1 MNIHVY
7 GTEGSMILT
16 FREKTVSSTIK
27 DSAGRTI
34 QQRMLLPLSIPANR
48 KIVSDISIR
57 MNLLT
62 ISGEFQGIE
71 QNIRLEVDLRSQQ
84 EAELNRYRCM
94 FQNVQKTVEEIRK
107 VTDHW

>member
-1 MNIHVY
+1 MNVHVY

-16 FREKTVSSTIK
+16 FRDKTVLSTVK

-34 QQRMLLPLSIPANR
+34 QQRTLLPLSIAAH
-48 KIVSDISIR
+48 KKVVSDISIR

-62 ISGEFQGIE
+62 LSGEFQGLE

-84 EAELNRYRCM
+84 EAELHRYRCM

-107 VTDHW
+107 VTDRW